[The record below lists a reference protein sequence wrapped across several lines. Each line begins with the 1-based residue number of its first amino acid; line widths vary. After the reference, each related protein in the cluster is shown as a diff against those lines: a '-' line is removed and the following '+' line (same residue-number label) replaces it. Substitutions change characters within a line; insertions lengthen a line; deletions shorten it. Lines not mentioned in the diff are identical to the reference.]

1 MSGLENSPVV
11 VVGAGVAGLSCA
23 GALAA
28 AGRPVLVLERGRG
41 VGGRCATR
49 RLEGQAFDSGPAFLH
64 GRDPEFLAVLDGVPG
79 DRLAGWPAALEGA
92 GQPCQ
97 PAAFEVGERRLAW
110 ADGVNALPR
119 HLARGLDV
127 RLEAEAIGLAA
138 GPDGITVRTADGR
151 DQPASTVVL
160 AGAPEQVDRLLAALP
175 EAPASVAG
183 LRALL
188 GLSRTQACLSLL
200 ALYPAEAPRPPWHV
214 CYPERSPL
222 QVISHDS
229 AKRPDGARMGL
240 VLQARAGWSREHLE
254 APGWPAA
261 LLEEA
266 GRLLGP
272 WAARPSH
279 QYAHR
284 WRFARHD
291 GAALLSGPVLLPLG
305 RGRLGLC
312 GDRFGPGGGVEGAWR
327 SGRTLAGRIL
337 AGNQEG

>member
-1 MSGLENSPVV
+1 VV

-28 AGRPVLVLERGRG
+28 AGRPVVVLERARG

-64 GRDPEFLAVLDGVPG
+64 GRDPGVLAVLDAVPG
-79 DRLAGWPAALEGA
+79 ERRPGWPSALEGV

-110 ADGVNALPR
+110 AEGVNALPR
-119 HLARGLDV
+119 HLAAGLDV
-127 RLEAEAIGLAA
+127 RLEAEVTGLAA
-138 GPDGITVRTADGR
+138 SPAGLVVRTGDGR
-151 DQPASTVVL
+151 ELRASAVVL
-160 AGAPEQVDRLLAALP
+160 AGAPEQSDRLI
-175 EAPASVAG
+175 EAIPDAPPTVAG
-183 LRALL
+183 VRALL

-200 ALYPAEAPRPPWHV
+200 ALYPSGAPRPAWHV
-214 CYPERSPL
+214 CYPEGSML

-229 AKRPDGARMGL
+229 AKRRDGARTGL

-254 APGWPAA
+254 DPDWPPA
-261 LLEEA
+261 LLAEA

-272 WAARPSH
+272 WAAKPSH

-284 WRFARHD
+284 WRYARHD
-291 GAALLSGPVLLPLG
+291 GAAQLTGPVLLPLG
-305 RGRLGLC
+305 SGVLGLC
-312 GDRFGPGGGVEGAWR
+312 GDRFGRGGGVEGAWR
-327 SGRTLAGRIL
+327 SGQVLAGRLL
-337 AGNQEG
+337 AGERG